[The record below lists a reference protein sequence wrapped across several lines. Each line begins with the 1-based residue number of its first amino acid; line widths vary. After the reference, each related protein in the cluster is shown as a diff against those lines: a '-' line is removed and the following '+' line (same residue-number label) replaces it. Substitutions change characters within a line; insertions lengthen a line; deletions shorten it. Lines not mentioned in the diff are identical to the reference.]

1 MGHIEKGNQNEAPYP
16 YILGRWHFQNARI
29 CLDMQT
35 WIMSS
40 PKFEEGVYKMDH
52 RGGVSTM
59 KTLLRDEGDSFEM
72 IFIVRNLKM
81 IKNWNFYFTIHTH
94 IFMSY

>member
-1 MGHIEKGNQNEAPYP
+1 
-16 YILGRWHFQNARI
+16 
-29 CLDMQT
+29 
-35 WIMSS
+35 
-40 PKFEEGVYKMDH
+40 MDH
-52 RGGVSTM
+52 RGDVSTM

>member
-1 MGHIEKGNQNEAPYP
+1 
-16 YILGRWHFQNARI
+16 
-29 CLDMQT
+29 
-35 WIMSS
+35 
-40 PKFEEGVYKMDH
+40 MDH
-52 RGGVSTM
+52 RGDVSTM

-81 IKNWNFYFTIHTH
+81 IKNWNFYFTIHTS